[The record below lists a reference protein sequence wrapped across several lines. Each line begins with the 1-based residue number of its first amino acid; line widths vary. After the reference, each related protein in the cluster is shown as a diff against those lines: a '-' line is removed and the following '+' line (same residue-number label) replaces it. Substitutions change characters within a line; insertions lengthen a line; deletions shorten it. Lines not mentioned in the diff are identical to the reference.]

1 MRNALIPALLVVA
14 LAAPALADTYPVAG
28 RWGES
33 KGAEKGAIDCSNRRV
48 IAFNGDQR
56 TDTGGGVPAYR
67 NVTVRPDGGGYT
79 IVDEFTTG
87 QINAGKT
94 TLTLRRTDDDKIE
107 LRLQPSGQVL
117 KLQRC
122 R

>member
-1 MRNALIPALLVVA
+1 MTKTILAALLTCT
-14 LAAPALADTYPVAG
+14 LAAPALAEGYPVQG

-33 KGAEKGAIDCSNRRV
+33 KTSENGPVDCAKLRV

-67 NVTVRPDGGGYT
+67 NLSVAPDSGGYKIT
-79 IVDEFTTG
+79 DIFTTG
-87 QINAGKT
+87 QIRNGRVNYV
-94 TLTLRRTDDDKIE
+94 LRKMDADRIE
-107 LRLQPSGQVL
+107 LRQQVGGTI

-122 R
+122 K